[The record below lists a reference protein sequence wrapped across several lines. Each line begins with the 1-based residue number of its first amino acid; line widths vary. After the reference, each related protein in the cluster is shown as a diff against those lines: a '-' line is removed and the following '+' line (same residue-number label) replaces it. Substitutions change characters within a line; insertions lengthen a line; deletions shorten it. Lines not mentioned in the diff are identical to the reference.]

1 MRSRSGCPRL
11 RKRQQRGGRWLE
23 GEGKNLWAPAPDRP
37 PRGTGRAARGGAGP
51 RPRARRPVGAE
62 GWGPRGC
69 DRRRGAGERG
79 PAADPVLRVGQ
90 LGPWRGR
97 RGAGRTVSA
106 CPSRRPASFRSP
118 RWVLPPPS
126 QPRGA
131 GAASGRSSQTLRPRG
146 PGHPV
151 HVAPSHGKGTDASFA
166 MKTAP
171 LGLAGRELLAR
182 IPGPLLLQ
190 ALQHPGGGRGGT
202 GPSNKSPA
210 LAGAR
215 RPSPMRAPARGHPA
229 GWGSAPTFWKAEP
242 RPPGRINAS
251 WALSERRTPTA
262 WEAHPEWPAPRGNF
276 YWKVARCSS
285 LYLGA
290 GPPAA
295 SGSQP
300 HGKKFNGPSRHQ
312 PPPCPLAHPK

>member
-1 MRSRSGCPRL
+1 MV
-11 RKRQQRGGRWLE
+11 RGGR
-23 GEGKNLWAPAPDRP
+23 KKP
-37 PRGTGRAARGGAGP
+37 PGP
-51 RPRARRPVGAE
+51 RPRPPASRNRTRRP
-62 GWGPRGC
+62 GWLRAATQGPPACGGPRGGDLVAATGGEGRESGVQLLTPC
-69 DRRRGAGERG
+69 SGWASWALGEAGA
-79 PAADPVLRVGQ
+79 VQ
-90 LGPWRGR
+90 
-97 RGAGRTVSA
+97 GAR
-106 CPSRRPASFRSP
+106 CRPAPPGVQHPSDPP

-229 GWGSAPTFWKAEP
+229 GWGSAPAFWKAEP

-300 HGKKFNGPSRHQ
+300 HQKKKFNGPSRHQ